1 VNVDRRGWGTSAVR
15 GRILVAAAVLMGAA
29 CVLLGGGSH
38 SGHAGLGRVAAFPEM
53 AASLSAVSDSVS
65 LQEIGSR
72 QADAQ
77 VRAHSLLSG
86 LPLRFEPNQG
96 QGNLDRADSRAR
108 FVARGPGFGLFL
120 GAEGATLTLLSRDRS
135 RQNSAAQVDAVQMKL
150 SGANQAPS
158 LTGLDL
164 LPGKS
169 NYLLGNDPQKWRTG
183 VPQYARVRYES
194 VYPGI
199 NLVFYGDQGQL
210 EYDFQVAPGADP
222 AQAELE
228 FRGAEQV
235 QLQDGVL
242 VIRTGQGRVSLQA
255 PRVYQET
262 GGERRPVD
270 GRFVLRGANRV
281 GFAIGSYDRSRELII
296 DPILTFST
304 YFGGTGDEHATSV
317 AVDGTGNIY
326 LAGSTTS
333 ADLPTT
339 LGTTLTGAG
348 PNVYIAK
355 ITPPL
360 GSPAATLEYVTYLGG
375 NGQDIPAGIK
385 VDSAGQPY
393 VAGTTSS
400 SDFPTTSTAYQP
412 TLAAA
417 NVGKQHVFVTQL
429 RADATAP
436 LYSTYLSGNG
446 VDLATGMAI
455 NAAGYVFVTGTTTSN
470 ETSTAEQFPATNL
483 PQAVPYQPSSKAAPG
498 VPQFF
503 VTEVNP
509 AALGGGSIPYSTYFG
524 GGTFVGTFDPLA
536 PPAVGGGIA
545 VDTSNNVYFT
555 GTTKYTFTGCPG
567 CSTTD
572 FPILNAFQ
580 PCLDTAPPSAIVT
593 SPTCANTSV
602 TKSDAFVAKL
612 NLNPHVAQGSQLVW
626 STYLGGT
633 GDDSSA
639 GVAVDSGAANVYVV
653 GTTNSSDIAS
663 NITSL
668 TTSQSFQRCLD
679 TPVNPA
685 AGTACTAPT
694 SPATDAFVARL
705 SNPAASTTA
714 STPNLALTYF
724 SYIGG
729 TGADTGAAITVDNG
743 SGALVTGSTQSSD
756 FRVVPPSNSIQST
769 FGGVQDAFIARIYT
783 AATTG
788 QTAGSWSTYYGGA
801 ATDAGTGIALDVNQ
815 NTYAA
820 GETNSAPQNL
830 PTDLQMA
837 KPLTSAQGGGYAG
850 GYDAFVTQLGS
861 AMTLTVQGT
870 LTQGTNQQNF
880 VSAGNQATF
889 TYIVQNNGPDLAN
902 NITLIDNLNSSVTGV
917 PLTFVSA
924 SVSSG
929 TCGGVSTNAIVSCS
943 LPSLQAG
950 STATVTIVVTPTGS
964 ASGDS
969 QFFNGG
975 TVQLMAPGNIL
986 LFQTSVGATM
996 SDFRMSV
1003 SPVSQSVAQ
1012 AGLTANYTV
1021 TLAPSK
1027 LYASSITVSCSNLP
1041 TGASCRATPS
1051 SSITLQGASASS
1063 VGLAVTTTARPV
1075 TTGAANFLRRNFYA
1089 LCLAFPGLMLFGIGG
1104 NPRRRRI
1111 ARILTLCA
1119 LFSMLLLIPAC
1130 SKSTTQTPVSGTP
1143 AGNYTITITASSGSD
1158 SKSATVTLS
1167 VP

>member
-1 VNVDRRGWGTSAVR
+1 MNVDRRGWGTSAVR
-15 GRILVAAAVLMGAA
+15 GRILAAAAVLMGAA

-38 SGHAGLGRVAAFPEM
+38 SGHAGLGRVAAFPEV

-65 LQEIGSR
+65 SQEIGSR

-228 FRGAEQV
+228 FRGADEV
-235 QLQDGVL
+235 QLQDGAL
-242 VIRTGQGRVSLQA
+242 VIRTGQGSVALHA
-255 PRVYQET
+255 PRVYQEIA
-262 GGERRPVD
+262 GERRSVD
-270 GRFVLRGANRV
+270 GKFVLRGANRA

-304 YFGGTGDEHATSV
+304 YFGGSGDEHATSV

-360 GSPAATLEYVTYLGG
+360 GSPAATLDYVTYLGG

-385 VDSAGQPY
+385 VDGAGQPY

-400 SDFPTTSTAYQP
+400 SNFPTTSTAYQP
-412 TLAAA
+412 SLPAAD
-417 NVGKQHVFVTQL
+417 VGKQHVFVTQL

-455 NAAGYVFVTGTTTSN
+455 NAGGQVFVTGTTTSA
-470 ETSTAEQFPATNL
+470 ETSSADQFPATNL
-483 PQAVPYQPSSKAAPG
+483 RAFQASSKAAPG
-498 VPQFF
+498 LPQFF
-503 VTEVNP
+503 VTKVDP
-509 AALGGGSIPYSTYFG
+509 AAQGPGSISYSTYFG
-524 GGTFVGTFDPLA
+524 GGTYSGAVPI
-536 PPAVGGGIA
+536 AVGGGIA
-545 VDTSNNVYFT
+545 VDTANNVYFT
-555 GTTKYTFTGCPG
+555 GTTSYIFAGCVG
-567 CSTTD
+567 CSATD

-580 PCLDTAPPSAIVT
+580 PCLDTAPPSSVGT
-593 SPTCANTSV
+593 SPSCSNT
-602 TKSDAFVAKL
+602 TAAEPDAFVAKL
-612 NLNPHVAQGSQLVW
+612 NVNLGVDQRSQLAW

-633 GDDSSA
+633 GKDSST

-685 AGTACTAPT
+685 AGTACTAPA
-694 SPATDAFVARL
+694 SPAPDDAFVARL
-705 SNPAASTTA
+705 SNPAATTTA
-714 STPNLALTYF
+714 STTNVSLTYF
-724 SYIGG
+724 SYLGG
-729 TGADTGAAITVDNG
+729 SGADAGAAITVDNG
-743 SGALVTGSTQSSD
+743 SGAVVTGSTLSSD
-756 FRVVPPSNSIQST
+756 FPVVPPSNSIQST
-769 FGGVQDAFIARIYT
+769 FAGVQDAFIARIYT

-788 QTAGSWSTYYGGA
+788 QTAGSWSSYFGGSG
-801 ATDAGTGIALDVNQ
+801 TDAGTGVALDANQ
-815 NTYAA
+815 NTYVA
-820 GETNSAPQNL
+820 GETTSP
-830 PTDLQMA
+830 DLHVA
-837 KPLTSAQGGGYAG
+837 KPLDSTQGGGYLG

-861 AMTLTVQGT
+861 AMSLSIQGT
-870 LTQGTNQQNF
+870 LTQGTNQQNII
-880 VSAGNQATF
+880 SAGNQATF
-889 TYIVQNNGPDLAN
+889 TYIVQNSGPDLAN

-917 PLTFVSA
+917 PLTFNSA

-929 TCGGVSTNAIVSCS
+929 TCGGVSTNAIVSCT

-950 STATVTIVVTPTGS
+950 STATVTIVVTPTGT
-964 ASGDS
+964 ATGNP
-969 QFFNGG
+969 QTFNGG
-975 TVQLMAPGNIL
+975 AVQLMSPGNIVL
-986 LFQTSVGATM
+986 AQTLVGATM
-996 SDFRMSV
+996 SDFSMTP
-1003 SPVSQSVAQ
+1003 SPLSQSVAQ
-1012 AGLTANYTV
+1012 AGSTANYTV
-1021 TLAPSK
+1021 LLAPHP

-1089 LCLAFPGLMLFGIGG
+1089 LWIAFPGLMLLGIGG

-1111 ARILTLCA
+1111 AGILTLCA

>member
-15 GRILVAAAVLMGAA
+15 GRILAAAAVLMGAA

-38 SGHAGLGRVAAFPEM
+38 SGHAGLGRGAAFPEV
-53 AASLSAVSDSVS
+53 AASLSAVPDSVS
-65 LQEIGSR
+65 LQDIGSR
-72 QADAQ
+72 QTDAQ

-86 LPLRFEPNQG
+86 LPLRFEPNEG
-96 QGNLDRADSRAR
+96 QGNLDPADSRTR

-120 GAEGATLTLLSRDRS
+120 GSEGATLTLLSRDRS
-135 RQNSAAQVDAVQMKL
+135 RQNSGTQIHAVQMKL
-150 SGANQAPS
+150 SGANQAPTLS
-158 LTGLDL
+158 GLDL

-183 VPQYARVRYES
+183 VPHYARVRYES

-199 NLVFYGDQGQL
+199 NLVFYGDQGEL

-222 AQAELE
+222 VQAELE
-228 FRGAEQV
+228 FRGADDV
-235 QLQDGVL
+235 HLQDGAL
-242 VIRTGQGRVSLQA
+242 VIRAGQGSVALQA
-255 PRVYQET
+255 PRVYQEIA
-262 GGERRPVD
+262 GERRSVD
-270 GRFVLRGANRV
+270 GKFVLRGANRA

-304 YFGGTGDEHATSV
+304 YFGGTGDERATSV

-333 ADLPTT
+333 TDLPTT

-360 GSPAATLEYVTYLGG
+360 GSPAATLDYVTYLGG
-375 NGQDIPAGIK
+375 NGQDTPAGIK
-385 VDSAGQPY
+385 VDGAGQPY

-400 SDFPTTSTAYQP
+400 SNFPTTTTAYQP
-412 TLAAA
+412 SVAAA

-455 NAAGYVFVTGTTTSN
+455 NAGGQVFVTGTTTSN
-470 ETSTAEQFPATNL
+470 ETSTADQFPASNL
-483 PQAVPYQPSSKAAPG
+483 RQTVPFQSSSKAAPG
-498 VPQFF
+498 LPQFF
-503 VTEVNP
+503 VTKVDP
-509 AALGGGSIPYSTYFG
+509 AAQGPGSIPYSTYFG
-524 GGTFVGTFDPLA
+524 GGTYSGAA
-536 PPAVGGGIA
+536 PIAVGGGIA
-545 VDTSNNVYFT
+545 VDTANNVYFT
-555 GTTKYTFTGCPG
+555 GTTSYIFAGCAG

-580 PCLDTAPPSAIVT
+580 PCLDTAPPSSVAT
-593 SPTCANTSV
+593 SPSCSNT
-602 TKSDAFVAKL
+602 TATESDAFVAKL
-612 NLNPHVAQGSQLVW
+612 NLNPNVPQGSQLVW

-633 GDDSSA
+633 GRDSST
-639 GVAVDSGAANVYVV
+639 GVAVDSGAANVYVL

-679 TPVNPA
+679 TPLNPT
-685 AGTACTAPT
+685 AGTACTAPA
-694 SPATDAFVARL
+694 SPAPDDAFVARL
-705 SNPAASTTA
+705 SNPAASTSGTA
-714 STPNLALTYF
+714 TNVALTYF
-724 SYIGG
+724 SYLGG
-729 TGADTGAAITVDNG
+729 SGADTGTAITVDNG
-743 SGALVTGSTQSSD
+743 SGAVVTGSTQSSD
-756 FRVVPPSNSIQST
+756 FPVVPPSNSIQST

-788 QTAGSWSTYYGGA
+788 QTAGSWSTYFGGTG
-801 ATDAGTGIALDVNQ
+801 TDAGTGIALDVNQ
-815 NTYAA
+815 NAYLV
-820 GETNSAPQNL
+820 GETTSPP
-830 PTDLQMA
+830 PTLQTA
-837 KPLTSAQGGGYAG
+837 KPLTPAQGGGYVG
-850 GYDAFVTQLGS
+850 GSDAFVTQLGS
-861 AMTLTVQGT
+861 AMSLSIQGT
-870 LTQGTNQQNF
+870 LTQGTNQQNII
-880 VSAGNQATF
+880 SAGNQATF
-889 TYIVQNNGPDLAN
+889 SYIVLNSGPDLAN
-902 NITLIDNLNSSVTGV
+902 NITLIDNLSSSVTGV

-929 TCGGVSTNAIVSCS
+929 TCGGVSSNAIVSCT

-964 ASGDS
+964 ATGDP
-969 QFFNGG
+969 QTFNGG
-975 TVQLMAPGNIL
+975 AVQLMAPGNIVL
-986 LFQTSVGATM
+986 AQTSVGATM
-996 SDFRMSV
+996 SDFSMTV
-1003 SPVSQSVAQ
+1003 SPLTQSVAQ

-1021 TLAPSK
+1021 ALAPHP
-1027 LYASSITVSCSNLP
+1027 LFASSITVSCSNLP

-1075 TTGAANFLRRNFYA
+1075 TTSAANFLRRNFYA
-1089 LCLAFPGLMLFGIGG
+1089 LWLAFPGLLLLGAGR
-1104 NPRRRRI
+1104 NSRRRRV
-1111 ARILTLCA
+1111 AGILTLCA

-1143 AGNYTITITASSGSD
+1143 PGNYTITITASSGSD

>member
-1 VNVDRRGWGTSAVR
+1 MNVDRRGWGTSAVR
-15 GRILVAAAVLMGAA
+15 GRILAAAAVWMGAAA
-29 CVLLGGGSH
+29 CVLLGVGTH
-38 SGHAGLGRVAAFPEM
+38 SGQTGPGSVATVPTL
-53 AASLSAVSDSVS
+53 AASLTAASNSAS
-65 LQEIGSR
+65 LQDSSSP
-72 QADAQ
+72 QADAK

-96 QGNLDRADSRAR
+96 QGNLDPADSRAQ

-120 GAEGATLTLLSRDRS
+120 GLEGATLTLLSRDHS
-135 RQNSAAQVDAVQMKL
+135 RQNSAAQIDAVQMRL
-150 SGANQAPS
+150 SGANQAAS
-158 LTGLDL
+158 LTALDR
-164 LPGKS
+164 LPGTS
-169 NYLLGNDPQKWRTG
+169 NYLLGNDPRKWRTG

-210 EYDFQVAPGADP
+210 EYDFQIAPGADP

-235 QLQDGVL
+235 QLKDGAL
-242 VIRTGQGRVSLQA
+242 VIRTGQGSVELQA
-255 PRVYQET
+255 PRVYQEIA
-262 GGERRPVD
+262 GERRPVD
-270 GRFVLRGANRV
+270 GKFVLRGANRA

-304 YFGGTGDEHATSV
+304 YFGGSGDEHATSV
-317 AVDGTGNIY
+317 AVDGTGFIY
-326 LAGSTTS
+326 LTGSTTS

-339 LGTTLTGAG
+339 LGTTLKGAG

-360 GSPAATLEYVTYLGG
+360 GSPAATLDYVTYLGG

-385 VDSAGQPY
+385 VDGAGRPY
-393 VAGTTSS
+393 LAGTTTS
-400 SDFPTTSTAYQP
+400 SDFPTSAQAYQ
-412 TLAAA
+412 TALAPA

-429 RADATAP
+429 NADATAP

-446 VDLATGMAI
+446 IDVATGMTI
-455 NAAGYVFVTGTTTSN
+455 NAGGYVFVTGTTTSV
-470 ETSTAEQFPATNL
+470 ETSSDQFPATNL
-483 PQAVPYQPSSKAAPG
+483 PQAVPYQATSKAPG
-498 VPQFF
+498 KPQFF
-503 VTEVNP
+503 VTQVDP
-509 AALGGGSIPYSTYFG
+509 AAQGPGSIPYSTYFG
-524 GGTFVGTFDPLA
+524 GGTYSGSA
-536 PPAVGGGIA
+536 PIAIGGGIA

-555 GTTKYTFTGCPG
+555 GTTSYIFAGCVG

-580 PCLDTAPPSAIVT
+580 PCLDTAPPASVVT
-593 SPTCANTSV
+593 SPSCSNTTASE
-602 TKSDAFVAKL
+602 SDAFVAKL
-612 NLNPHVAQGSQLVW
+612 NLNRNVPQLVW

-633 GDDSSA
+633 GRDSST

-668 TTSQSFQRCLD
+668 TTAASFQRCLD
-679 TPVNPA
+679 TPLNPA
-685 AGTACTAPT
+685 AGAACTAPA
-694 SPATDAFVARL
+694 SPFPDDAFVARL
-705 SNPAASTTA
+705 SNPAASTTG
-714 STPNLALTYF
+714 STTNVALTYF
-724 SYIGG
+724 SYLGG
-729 TGADTGAAITVDNG
+729 SGADAGAAITVDNA
-743 SGALVTGSTQSSD
+743 SGAVVTGSTMSSD
-756 FRVVPPSNSIQST
+756 FHVVPPSNSIQST
-769 FGGVQDAFIARIYT
+769 FGGGVQDAFIARIYT
-783 AATTG
+783 AATVG
-788 QTAGSWSTYYGGA
+788 QTTGSWSTYFGG
-801 ATDAGTGIALDVNQ
+801 TGSDAGTGVALDVNQ
-815 NTYAA
+815 NTYVA
-820 GETNSAPQNL
+820 GETNSQPNL
-830 PTDLQMA
+830 QPALQTA
-837 KPLTSAQGGGYAG
+837 KPLTAAQGGGYLG

-861 AMTLTVQGT
+861 AMSLSVQGT
-870 LTQGTNQQNF
+870 LTQGTNQQNII
-880 VSAGNQATF
+880 SAGNQATF
-889 TYIVQNNGPDLAN
+889 TYIVQNSGPDLAN

-917 PLTFVSA
+917 PLTFNSA

-929 TCGGVSTNAIVSCS
+929 TCGGVSTNSIVSCT

-964 ASGDS
+964 ATGTH
-969 QFFNGG
+969 QAFNGG
-975 TVQLMAPGNIL
+975 AVQVIAPGNIVL
-986 LFQTSVGATM
+986 AQTQVGATM
-996 SDFRMSV
+996 SDFSMTP
-1003 SPVSQSVAQ
+1003 SPLSQSVAQ

-1021 TLAPSK
+1021 TLAPDP

-1063 VGLAVTTTARPV
+1063 VLLAVTTTARPV
-1075 TTGAANFLRRNFYA
+1075 TTGAASFLRRNFYA
-1089 LCLAFPGLMLFGIGG
+1089 LWLAFPGLLLLGVGG
-1104 NPRRRRI
+1104 NSRRRRI
-1111 ARILTLCA
+1111 AGVLTLCT

-1143 AGNYTITITASSGSD
+1143 SGNYTITITAASGSD

>member
-1 VNVDRRGWGTSAVR
+1 VNVDRREWGTSVVR
-15 GRILVAAAVLMGAA
+15 GRIVAAAAVLMGAA
-29 CVLLGGGSH
+29 GVLLGGGSH
-38 SGHAGLGRVAAFPEM
+38 SGHTGPSVVPVPTL
-53 AASLSAVSDSVS
+53 AASLSGAPASMS
-65 LQEIGSR
+65 LQDIGSR
-72 QADAQ
+72 QRDAQ

-96 QGNLDRADSRAR
+96 QGNLDPADSRAR

-120 GAEGATLTLLSRDRS
+120 GYKGATLTLLSRDRS
-135 RQNSAAQVDAVQMKL
+135 RQNSAARADVVEMKL
-150 SGANQAPS
+150 SGANQAPT
-158 LTGLDL
+158 LTGLNL

-169 NYLLGNDPQKWRTG
+169 NYLLGNEPKNWRTR

-199 NLVFYGDQGQL
+199 DLVFYGDQGQL
-210 EYDFQVAPGADP
+210 EYDFQVRPGADP

-228 FRGAEQV
+228 FRGADEV
-235 QLQDGVL
+235 QLQDGAL
-242 VIRTGQGRVSLQA
+242 VIRTGQGSVALQA
-255 PRVYQET
+255 PRVYQEIA
-262 GGERRPVD
+262 GEKRSVD
-270 GRFVLRGANRV
+270 GKFVLRGANRA

-304 YFGGTGDEHATSV
+304 YFGGIGDERTTSV

-348 PNVYIAK
+348 PNVYVAK
-355 ITPPL
+355 ITPPH
-360 GSPAATLEYVTYLGG
+360 GSPAASLDYVTYLGG

-385 VDSAGQPY
+385 VDGAGQAY
-393 VAGTTSS
+393 LAGTTTSS
-400 SDFPTTSTAYQP
+400 NFPTTAQAYQP
-412 TLAAA
+412 NVAPA

-429 RADATAP
+429 PADATAP

-446 VDLATGMAI
+446 DDVATGMTI
-455 NAAGYVFVTGTTTSN
+455 NAGGQVFVTGTTTSA
-470 ETSTAEQFPATNL
+470 ETSTSDQFPASHV
-483 PQAVPYQPSSKAAPG
+483 PQRVPFQSSSKAAPG
-498 VPQFF
+498 LPQFF
-503 VTEVNP
+503 VSEVDP
-509 AALGGGSIPYSTYFG
+509 LAQHSGSILYSTYFG
-524 GGTFVGTFDPLA
+524 GGTYGGAA
-536 PPAVGGGIA
+536 PIAIGGGIA
-545 VDTSNNVYFT
+545 VDTANNVYFT
-555 GTTKYTFTGCPG
+555 GTTSYIFAGCAN

-580 PCLDTAPPSAIVT
+580 PCLDTAPPSSVVT
-593 SPTCANTSV
+593 SPSCSNT
-602 TKSDAFVAKL
+602 TAAESDAFVAKL
-612 NLNPHVAQGSQLVW
+612 NLNPNVPQGSQLVW

-633 GDDSSA
+633 GKDSST

-679 TPVNPA
+679 TPLNPP
-685 AGTACTAPT
+685 AGTACTAPS
-694 SPATDAFVARL
+694 SPADDAFVARL

-714 STPNLALTYF
+714 SSTNVSLTYF
-724 SYIGG
+724 SYLGG
-729 TGADTGAAITVDNG
+729 SDADAGTAITVDSG
-743 SGALVTGSTQSSD
+743 SGAVVTGSTHSAD
-756 FRVVPPSNSIQST
+756 FPVASNPIQSQLH
-769 FGGVQDAFIARIYT
+769 GVQNAFFARIYT
-783 AATTG
+783 AAVVG
-788 QTAGSWSTYYGGA
+788 QNTGSWSTYFGGQGM
-801 ATDAGTGIALDVNQ
+801 DAGTGIALDVNQ
-815 NTYAA
+815 NTYVA
-820 GETNSAPQNL
+820 GETNSPPQNL
-830 PTDLQMA
+830 PTDLQTA

-861 AMTLTVQGT
+861 AVTLSVQGT
-870 LTQGTNQQNF
+870 LTQGTNQHDII
-880 VSAGNQATF
+880 SAGNQATF
-889 TYIVQNNGPDLAN
+889 TYIVQNSGPDLATN
-902 NITLIDNLNSSVTGV
+902 VTLIDNLSPAVTGV
-917 PLTFVSA
+917 PLTFNSA

-929 TCGGVSTNAIVSCS
+929 TCGGVSSNAIVSCS

-964 ASGDS
+964 AAGNS
-969 QFFNGG
+969 QLFNGG
-975 TVQLMAPGNIL
+975 TVQATAQGNIVSL
-986 LFQTSVGATM
+986 PISVSATM
-996 SDFRMSV
+996 ADFRMTV
-1003 SPVSQSVAQ
+1003 SPASQSVAQ
-1012 AGLTANYTV
+1012 AGVTANYTV
-1021 TLAPSK
+1021 TLVPSP
-1027 LYASSITVSCSNLP
+1027 LYASSITVACSNLP

-1075 TTGAANFLRRNFYA
+1075 TTTTAANSLRRSFYA
-1089 LCLAFPGLMLFGIGG
+1089 LWLPFPGLLLLGRG
-1104 NPRRRRI
+1104 NSRRRRI
-1111 ARILTLCA
+1111 AGILTLCG
-1119 LFSMLLLIPAC
+1119 LFSLLLLIPAC

>member
-1 VNVDRRGWGTSAVR
+1 MNVDRRGWGTSAVR
-15 GRILVAAAVLMGAA
+15 GRIVAAAAVMMGAA

-38 SGHAGLGRVAAFPEM
+38 SGDAGLRSVAAVPEL
-53 AASLSAVSDSVS
+53 AASLSAAPNSAS

-86 LPLRFEPNQG
+86 LPLRFEPNEG
-96 QGNLDRADSRAR
+96 QGNLDPADSRAR
-108 FVARGPGFGLFL
+108 FVARGPGYGLFL
-120 GAEGATLTLLSRDRS
+120 GSDSATLTLLSRDRS
-135 RQNSAAQVDAVQMKL
+135 RQNSPAQIDAVEMKL

-158 LTGLDL
+158 LAALDL

-169 NYLLGNDPQKWRTG
+169 NYLLGNDPHKWRTG
-183 VPQYARVRYES
+183 VPQFARVRYEN

-228 FRGAEQV
+228 FRGADEV
-235 QLQDGVL
+235 QLEAGAL
-242 VIRTGQGRVSLQA
+242 VIRTGQGRVSFQA
-255 PRVYQET
+255 PRVYQEIA
-262 GGERRPVD
+262 GERRPVD
-270 GRFVLRGANRV
+270 GKFVLRGANCA

-304 YFGGTGDEHATSV
+304 YFGGTGDERATSV

-333 ADLPTT
+333 SDLPTT
-339 LGTTLTGAG
+339 LGTTLKGAG
-348 PNVYIAK
+348 PNVYVAK

-360 GSPAATLEYVTYLGG
+360 GSPAATLDYVTYLGG

-385 VDSAGQPY
+385 VDGAGQTY

-400 SDFPTTSTAYQP
+400 SNFPTTTTAYQP
-412 TLAAA
+412 LLAAA

-455 NAAGYVFVTGTTTSN
+455 NAGGDVFVTGTTTSD
-470 ETSTAEQFPATNL
+470 ETSTSDQFPAVHLRQT
-483 PQAVPYQPSSKAAPG
+483 YQSSSKAAPG
-498 VPQFF
+498 LPQFF
-503 VTEVNP
+503 VTEVDP
-509 AALGGGSIPYSTYFG
+509 TAQGPGSIAYSTYFG
-524 GGTFVGTFDPLA
+524 GGTYSGAA
-536 PPAVGGGIA
+536 PIAVGGGIA
-545 VDTSNNVYFT
+545 VDTANNVYFT
-555 GTTKYTFTGCPG
+555 GTTSYIFAGCVG
-567 CSTTD
+567 CSATD

-580 PCLDTAPPSAIVT
+580 PCLDTAPPSSVGT
-593 SPTCANTSV
+593 SPSCSNT
-602 TKSDAFVAKL
+602 TAAESDAFVAKL
-612 NLNPHVAQGSQLVW
+612 NVNLGIAQGSQLAW

-633 GDDSSA
+633 GKDSST
-639 GVAVDSGAANVYVV
+639 GVALDSGAANVYVV

-679 TPVNPA
+679 TPLNPP
-685 AGTACTAPT
+685 AGTACTAPA
-694 SPATDAFVARL
+694 SPADDAFVARL
-705 SNPAASTTA
+705 SNPAASTTGTA
-714 STPNLALTYF
+714 TNVALTYF
-724 SYIGG
+724 SYLGG
-729 TGADTGAAITVDNG
+729 SGADTGNAITVDNG
-743 SGALVTGSTQSSD
+743 SGALVTGSTLSSD
-756 FRVVPPSNSIQST
+756 FPVAPPSNSIQST

-788 QTAGSWSTYYGGA
+788 QTAGSWSTYFGGTG
-801 ATDAGTGIALDVNQ
+801 TDAGTGIALDANQ
-815 NTYAA
+815 NTYVA
-820 GETNSAPQNL
+820 GETTSPP
-830 PTDLQMA
+830 PTLQTA
-837 KPLTSAQGGGYAG
+837 KPLTAAQGGGYAG

-861 AMTLTVQGT
+861 AMSLSIQGT
-870 LTQGTNQQNF
+870 LTQGTNQQNII
-880 VSAGNQATF
+880 SAGNQATF
-889 TYIVQNNGPDLAN
+889 SYIVLNSGPDLAN

-929 TCGGVSTNAIVSCS
+929 TCGGVSSNAIVSCS

-964 ASGDS
+964 ATGGS

-975 TVQLMAPGNIL
+975 SVQVMAPGNIL
-986 LFQTSVGATM
+986 LAQTQVGATM
-996 SDFRMSV
+996 SDFSMTV
-1003 SPVSQSVAQ
+1003 SPLTQSVAQ

-1021 TLAPSK
+1021 ALAPHP
-1027 LYASSITVSCSNLP
+1027 LFASSITVSCSNLP

-1075 TTGAANFLRRNFYA
+1075 TTTGAANFLRRNFYA
-1089 LCLAFPGLMLFGIGG
+1089 LWLPFPGLLLLGRRG
-1104 NPRRRRI
+1104 NSRRRRI
-1111 ARILTLCA
+1111 AGILTVCA